1 MIHQTRQQLYALHA
15 QHRIHQD
22 AHYIAVQIAAHRKR
36 GAIVAALADCR
47 IGALTEELIV
57 ALGVNTTARS
67 VLISAE
73 RQRHILERRQLVS
86 TFDADLALRR
96 LQEALEQRRF
106 LVKDEGS
113 DTTFKVVC
121 WVSSAERYVLVA
133 LKFVPSARSKKG
145 DDECW
150 VQTAYPFGT
159 KKFRRFMQSGK
170 LILPRFHG
178 HGVKQ
183 HVSTRTS
190 RD

>member
-1 MIHQTRQQLYALHA
+1 MIHQTHQPSHVHLHA

-73 RQRHILERRQLVS
+73 RQRHILERRHLVS

-96 LQEALEQRRF
+96 LQEALEQQRF
-106 LVKDEGS
+106 LVKD
-113 DTTFKVVC
+113 TFKVVC
-121 WVSSAERYVLVA
+121 WVSSVERYVLVA
-133 LKFVPSARSKKG
+133 LKFVPSAQSKKG
-145 DDECW
+145 DDEWW
-150 VQTAYPFGT
+150 VQTAHPFGKRT
-159 KKFRRFMQSGK
+159 FRRFKQSGK
-170 LILPRFHG
+170 LRPLRPPA
-178 HGVKQ
+178 
-183 HVSTRTS
+183 
-190 RD
+190 D

>member
-47 IGALTEELIV
+47 ISALTEELIV

-96 LQEALEQRRF
+96 LQEALEQQRF
-106 LVKDEGS
+106 LVKD
-113 DTTFKVVC
+113 TFKVVC
-121 WVSSAERYVLVA
+121 WVSSVERDVLVA
-133 LKFVPSARSKKG
+133 LKFVPSAQSKKG
-145 DDECW
+145 DDEWW
-150 VQTAYPFGT
+150 VQTAHPFGKRT
-159 KKFRRFMQSGK
+159 FRRFKQSGK
-170 LILPRFHG
+170 LRPLRPPA
-178 HGVKQ
+178 
-183 HVSTRTS
+183 
-190 RD
+190 D

>member
-15 QHRIHQD
+15 QHRIHRD

-96 LQEALEQRRF
+96 LQEALEQQRF
-106 LVKDEGS
+106 LVKD
-113 DTTFKVVC
+113 TFKVVC
-121 WVSSAERYVLVA
+121 WVSSVERYVLVA

-170 LILPRFHG
+170 LRP
-178 HGVKQ
+178 V
-183 HVSTRTS
+183 
-190 RD
+190 

>member
-1 MIHQTRQQLYALHA
+1 MIHQTHVVHLHA

-22 AHYIAVQIAAHRKR
+22 AHYIAVQNSHRQRAA
-36 GAIVAALADCR
+36 AIIAALADCR
-47 IGALTEELIV
+47 IGALTNELIA
-57 ALGVNTTARS
+57 ALGVNTTATS
-67 VLISAE
+67 ILISAE
-73 RQRHILERRQLVS
+73 RQRHILERRQVVS

-113 DTTFKVVC
+113 DTTFKVIC

-150 VQTAYPFGT
+150 VQTAHPFGK

-170 LILPRFHG
+170 LRPLRPPA
-178 HGVKQ
+178 
-183 HVSTRTS
+183 
-190 RD
+190 D

>member
-1 MIHQTRQQLYALHA
+1 MVHSRSVKSS
-15 QHRIHQD
+15 HRGQR
-22 AHYIAVQIAAHRKR
+22 AA
-36 GAIVAALADCR
+36 IIAALADSR
-47 IGALTEELIV
+47 IGALTNDLIA

-73 RQRHILERRQLVS
+73 RQRHILKRRQLVS

-96 LQEALEQRRF
+96 LHEALEQPRF
-106 LVKDEGS
+106 LLKDESS

-150 VQTAYPFGT
+150 VQTARPFG
-159 KKFRRFMQSGK
+159 KQKFRRFMQSGK
-170 LILPRFHG
+170 LRPLSPPA
-178 HGVKQ
+178 
-183 HVSTRTS
+183 
-190 RD
+190 D

>member
-1 MIHQTRQQLYALHA
+1 MIHRTRQQLYALHA

-47 IGALTEELIV
+47 IGALT
-57 ALGVNTTARS
+57 LGVNTTARS

-96 LQEALEQRRF
+96 LQEALEQQRF
-106 LVKDEGS
+106 LVKD
-113 DTTFKVVC
+113 TFKVVC
-121 WVSSAERYVLVA
+121 WVSSVERYVLVA

-170 LILPRFHG
+170 LRP
-178 HGVKQ
+178 V
-183 HVSTRTS
+183 
-190 RD
+190 

>member
-22 AHYIAVQIAAHRKR
+22 AYHYAVQSAQRQRRARAA
-36 GAIVAALADCR
+36 IIALADRR
-47 IGALTEELIV
+47 IGALTEELIA

-96 LQEALEQRRF
+96 LQEALEQQRF
-106 LVKDEGS
+106 LVKD
-113 DTTFKVVC
+113 TFKVVC
-121 WVSSAERYVLVA
+121 WVSSVERYVLVA

-170 LILPRFHG
+170 LRP
-178 HGVKQ
+178 V
-183 HVSTRTS
+183 
-190 RD
+190 